1 MHVFIYVFTYL
12 LIYLSIKKSTTLIV
26 NKFIYGNKG
35 SLIFRTC
42 TDADT
47 WTDSIFFA
55 ITSSTSIGCGTIFIQ
70 IYFLQEHLFLKSID
84 PLNTI
89 IFWNLIVKISPTKK
103 MCMPLHLLRYQVW
116 LSNWGTDCKYCLD
129 TFWILI
135 LFLLKSLSSWESS
148 TPPQHL
154 LFLLLSNIHNCTVIC
169 ISQISSIF
177 LFSNNLFNSY

>member
-1 MHVFIYVFTYL
+1 MYGCWYMDGQYL
-12 LIYLSIKKSTTLIV
+12 LCDNLFDFYWVRNNLHSNLFFTGA
-26 NKFIYGNKG
+26 FI
-35 SLIFRTC
+35 
-42 TDADT
+42 
-47 WTDSIFFA
+47 
-55 ITSSTSIGCGTIFIQ
+55 
-70 IYFLQEHLFLKSID
+70 LKINR
-84 PLNTI
+84 PTNTI

-154 LFLLLSNIHNCTVIC
+154 LFLLLSKIHNCTVIC